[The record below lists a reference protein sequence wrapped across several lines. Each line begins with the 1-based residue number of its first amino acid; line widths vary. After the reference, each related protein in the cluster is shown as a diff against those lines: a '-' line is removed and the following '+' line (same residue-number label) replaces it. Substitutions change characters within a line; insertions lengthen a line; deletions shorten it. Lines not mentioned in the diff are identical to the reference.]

1 MSSKLKSILDS
12 IEQSEVKNVSKQLRW
27 QLKQKALGNCIH
39 CGKKA
44 MEGASLCQS
53 EAIKRR
59 LRARKYAGCRKRKD
73 GGVGRPPK
81 VGANS

>member
-1 MSSKLKSILDS
+1 MNKLKQILDN
-12 IEQSEVKNVSKQLRW
+12 IEKSENKNTSKQLRW
-27 QLKQKALGNCIH
+27 QLKQKAMGNCIH

-44 MEGASLCQS
+44 IEGSSLCQL